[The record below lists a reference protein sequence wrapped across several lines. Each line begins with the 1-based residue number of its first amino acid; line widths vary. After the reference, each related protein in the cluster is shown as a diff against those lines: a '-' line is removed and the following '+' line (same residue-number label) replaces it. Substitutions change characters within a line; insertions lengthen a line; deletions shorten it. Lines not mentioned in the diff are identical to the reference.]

1 MTADTIVDDELVFA
15 PETTGEVPE
24 DDKGWRVL
32 IVDDDMDVHSATKLA
47 LKSTRILDRPLEF
60 LHTYSAAETRELLTR
75 EKDIAVILLDVVMES
90 EDAGLQLVRT
100 IREDLKLSELRI
112 VLRTGQPGYAPEIQA
127 IRNYDI
133 NDYKTKSEL
142 THTRLYTTLTVAIR
156 SYEQIRAIN
165 ASRRG
170 LEMIVR
176 ASGELM
182 EQRGLKNFAAGVITQ
197 IAALLDLPPEG
208 LICAR
213 ETETGEAGMQ
223 VIAAAGKYSD
233 LISHSLAE
241 IPAPEVRSAIEQ
253 ALSCGES
260 CYAAHSTTLLLEGRG
275 RRIAVY
281 LENRHKIESF
291 DRHLLEVFCAN
302 ITIGFENTA
311 LYSKLHNLAYFDP
324 LTGLPNRLRF
334 LHELD
339 ERVISGHKI
348 DSTAALIDIDGFA
361 ETNDALGHQFGDH
374 LLKAVAERLTARL
387 PNCIVAR
394 ISGDTFGVLGDAN
407 NLTPVALS
415 LLFHEPFHVD
425 EHELV
430 ITTTQGFL
438 KLEEIEGSGG
448 DALKSTSIA
457 LKRAKQSHRGEYSFF
472 TREMDIEIRERVKLL
487 HALRMAFDNERLF
500 LMYQPQVELATGRP
514 VGVETLI
521 RWRTDDGRFVPP
533 DRFIPLAEHS
543 GLIIGIG
550 LWVLRMACHEQVR
563 LERAGFALR
572 VAINVSVAQFRH
584 PEFIDTVRQ
593 ALEDSGASPSLIEL
607 EITESM
613 AMEDTDFVTAQLHR
627 LTSLGITM
635 AIDDFGTGFSSL
647 AYLQKLPVHRLKID
661 KSFVQDICTDP
672 RGRQIPETVIQL
684 GRRLGLTVIAEGIE
698 EENQAQ
704 ALLEL
709 GCEEAQ
715 GFFYGRPMETRH
727 LYAWLESKPSPK
739 RGIQAEAL
747 R

>member
-1 MTADTIVDDELVFA
+1 MIVDDDELVFA
-15 PETTGEVPE
+15 PEVAAELA
-24 DDKGWRVL
+24 DADQGWRIL
-32 IVDDDMDVHSATKLA
+32 IVDDDMDVHSATQLA
-47 LKSTRILDRPLEF
+47 LKNTRILDRPLEF

-170 LEMIVR
+170 LELIVR

-197 IAALLDLPPEG
+197 LAALLDLPPEG

-213 ETETGEAGMQ
+213 ETDQGETGMQ
-223 VIAAAGKYSD
+223 VIAAGGKYSE
-233 LISHSLAE
+233 LINHTLAE
-241 IPAPEVRSAIEQ
+241 IPAGDVRDAIDQ
-253 ALSCGES
+253 ALLEGES
-260 CYAAHSTTLLLEGRG
+260 CFQPHSTTLLLDGHG

-281 LENRHKIESF
+281 LETRHKIDSF

-339 ERVISGHKI
+339 ERVISGHKG

-361 ETNDALGHQFGDH
+361 ETNDALGHQFGDR
-374 LLKAVAERLTARL
+374 LLKAVANRLTSKL
-387 PNCIVAR
+387 PDCTIAR
-394 ISGDTFGVLGDAN
+394 IAGDTFGVLGDQDKV
-407 NLTPVALS
+407 TPVSLS

-430 ITTTQGFL
+430 VSTTQGFL

-487 HALRMAFDNERLF
+487 HALRAAFDNERLF
-500 LMYQPQVELATGRP
+500 LMYQPQVELGSGRP
-514 VGVETLI
+514 VGVEALI
-521 RWRTDDGRFVPP
+521 RWRSDDGRFVPP

-543 GLIIGIG
+543 GLIVGIG
-550 LWVLRMACHEQVR
+550 MWVLRMACFEQAR
-563 LERAGFALR
+563 LERAGFAIR

-584 PEFIDTVRQ
+584 PEFIETVRE
-593 ALEDSGASPSLIEL
+593 ALADSRATPALIEL

-613 AMEDTDFVTAQLHR
+613 AMEDADFVTAQLHR
-627 LTSLGITM
+627 LASLGITM

-647 AYLQKLPVHRLKID
+647 AYLQKLPVNRLKID
-661 KSFVQDICTDP
+661 KAFVHDICTDP
-672 RGRQIPETVIQL
+672 RGRQIPGMVIQL
-684 GRRLGLTVIAEGIE
+684 GSKLGLTVIAEGIE
-698 EENQAQ
+698 DEDQAK
-704 ALLEL
+704 ALIEL
-709 GCEEAQ
+709 GCHEAQ
-715 GFFYGRPMETRH
+715 GFLYGRPMETRH
-727 LYAWLESKPSPK
+727 LYTWLESKPSH
-739 RGIQAEAL
+739 R
-747 R
+747 